1 IKSISSQSLGIS
13 RQLNFDSKI
22 SLSDLT
28 STPTADLVDV
38 NVADAGAVVNL
49 SAKVASGIVG
59 LDNDDLKITF
69 SGNAFE
75 QERAVDAE
83 DPKDRDR
90 IDLDITLSNFG
101 DLETFTRMNASSFI
115 GLLRQVGN
123 WLDQA
128 RQSDL
133 FASIDI
139 PFTGASLGQMLDF
152 SDMMSDA
159 LIYDDGDD
167 GVDSVDNSNA
177 EGTNDK
183 DKLLRFENGSL
194 APAFSNVQQLKGIL
208 DSLGFL
214 ESGGISYD
222 ASEAVLTFDITLEHD
237 LFGIEVPSD
246 FNLELSPLLDV
257 SSDTRIVIDGTAGF
271 VFTFG
276 LDLSAGSD
284 SLLNYDA
291 TLD

>member
-1 IKSISSQSLGIS
+1 EKDSADNTIIIKSISSQSLGIS

-139 PFTGASLGQMLDF
+139 PFTGELLTGSIRKITCPGIG
-152 SDMMSDA
+152 SPA
-159 LIYDDGDD
+159 L
-167 GVDSVDNSNA
+167 SVWNVLSVNLRA
-177 EGTNDK
+177 VPYPFISTMTSPGT
-183 DKLLRFENGSL
+183 S
-194 APAFSNVQQLKGIL
+194 
-208 DSLGFL
+208 
-214 ESGGISYD
+214 
-222 ASEAVLTFDITLEHD
+222 
-237 LFGIEVPSD
+237 
-246 FNLELSPLLDV
+246 V
-257 SSDTRIVIDGTAGF
+257 SSTEPEPPV
-271 VFTFG
+271 
-276 LDLSAGSD
+276 
-284 SLLNYDA
+284 
-291 TLD
+291 